1 MNMKPVLKNI
11 ILSLVFSIVGVCW
24 SLFVFFMLDADW
36 LLTWIGVLMAYL
48 SLYILIGLYSRKTY
62 DSKFTKVLV
71 KTIITTFSFGALGIA
86 FGVVH
91 MILGPLSLTLMTWY
105 WFIMLFLYLIPIIL
119 LVILVLVNC
128 KNHNFPGV
136 YSILILVNILLTLWP
151 LLWPLFIT
159 FYGIWYECKC
169 RMVASPQIIK
179 GLKEK
184 GYELEAY
191 NENNDFPI
199 NFWHDNRI

>member
-1 MNMKPVLKNI
+1 MNMKPVLKYI
-11 ILSLVFSIVGVCW
+11 IISLVFSIVGVCW
-24 SLFVFFMLDADW
+24 ALFDICMLDADW
-36 LLTWIGVLMAYL
+36 LLIWIGVLMAYL
-48 SLYILIGLYSRKTY
+48 SLYIVIGLYSRKSY
-62 DSKFTKVLV
+62 DSKLAKVLL
-71 KTIITTFSFGALGIA
+71 KTIITTFSFGALGIS

-159 FYGIWYECKC
+159 FMGSG
-169 RMVASPQIIK
+169 MNASA
-179 GLKEK
+179 G
-184 GYELEAY
+184 
-191 NENNDFPI
+191 
-199 NFWHDNRI
+199 W

>member
-1 MNMKPVLKNI
+1 MKPVLKNI
-11 ILSLVFSIVGVCW
+11 IISLVFSIVGVCW

-48 SLYILIGLYSRKTY
+48 SLYIVIGLYSRKTC
-62 DSKFTKVLV
+62 DSKLAKVLL

-105 WFIMLFLYLIPIIL
+105 WFIMIFLYLIPIIL

-159 FYGIWYECKC
+159 FMGSG
-169 RMVASPQIIK
+169 MNASA
-179 GLKEK
+179 G
-184 GYELEAY
+184 
-191 NENNDFPI
+191 
-199 NFWHDNRI
+199 W

>member
-1 MNMKPVLKNI
+1 MKPVLKNI
-11 ILSLVFSIVGVCW
+11 IISLVFSIVGVCW

-36 LLTWIGVLMAYL
+36 LLTWIGVLLAYL
-48 SLYILIGLYSRKTY
+48 SLYIVIGLYSRKTC
-62 DSKFTKVLV
+62 DSKLAKVLL

-105 WFIMLFLYLIPIIL
+105 WFIMIFLYLIPIIL

-159 FYGIWYECKC
+159 FMGSG
-169 RMVASPQIIK
+169 MNASA
-179 GLKEK
+179 G
-184 GYELEAY
+184 
-191 NENNDFPI
+191 
-199 NFWHDNRI
+199 W

>member
-1 MNMKPVLKNI
+1 MKPVLKNI

-128 KNHNFPGV
+128 KNHNFPGG

-159 FYGIWYECKC
+159 FMGSG
-169 RMVASPQIIK
+169 MNASA
-179 GLKEK
+179 G
-184 GYELEAY
+184 
-191 NENNDFPI
+191 
-199 NFWHDNRI
+199 W

>member
-11 ILSLVFSIVGVCW
+11 IISLVFSIVGVCW

-36 LLTWIGVLMAYL
+36 LLTWIGVLLAYL
-48 SLYILIGLYSRKTY
+48 SLYIVIGLYSRKTC
-62 DSKFTKVLV
+62 DSKLAKVLL

-105 WFIMLFLYLIPIIL
+105 WFIMIFLYLIPIIL

-159 FYGIWYECKC
+159 FMGSG
-169 RMVASPQIIK
+169 MNASA
-179 GLKEK
+179 G
-184 GYELEAY
+184 
-191 NENNDFPI
+191 
-199 NFWHDNRI
+199 W

>member
-1 MNMKPVLKNI
+1 
-11 ILSLVFSIVGVCW
+11 VFSIVGACW
-24 SLFVFFMLDADW
+24 ALFDIFMLDADW
-36 LLTWIGVLMAYL
+36 LLIWIGVLMAYL
-48 SLYILIGLYSRKTY
+48 SLYIVIGLYSRNTY
-62 DSKFTKVLV
+62 DTKLAKVLL
-71 KTIITTFSFGALGIA
+71 KTIITTFSFGALGIS

-159 FYGIWYECKC
+159 FMGSG
-169 RMVASPQIIK
+169 MNASA
-179 GLKEK
+179 G
-184 GYELEAY
+184 
-191 NENNDFPI
+191 
-199 NFWHDNRI
+199 W

>member
-1 MNMKPVLKNI
+1 MKPVLKY
-11 ILSLVFSIVGVCW
+11 ILISFVFSAVGACW
-24 SLFVFFMLDADW
+24 ALYVLFKGDGDW
-36 LLTWIGVLMAYL
+36 LLSWIGVLMAYL
-48 SLYILIGLYSRKTY
+48 SLYIVIDLYSKNTY
-62 DSKFTKVLV
+62 DTKLAKVLL
-71 KTIITTFSFGALGIA
+71 KTIITTFSFGALGIS

-159 FYGIWYECKC
+159 FMGSG
-169 RMVASPQIIK
+169 MNASA
-179 GLKEK
+179 G
-184 GYELEAY
+184 
-191 NENNDFPI
+191 
-199 NFWHDNRI
+199 W

>member
-1 MNMKPVLKNI
+1 MKPVLKNI

-159 FYGIWYECKC
+159 FMGSG
-169 RMVASPQIIK
+169 MNASA
-179 GLKEK
+179 G
-184 GYELEAY
+184 
-191 NENNDFPI
+191 
-199 NFWHDNRI
+199 W

>member
-1 MNMKPVLKNI
+1 MKPVLKNI
-11 ILSLVFSIVGVCW
+11 IISLVFSIVGVCW
-24 SLFVFFMLDADW
+24 SLFVFFMLEADW

-48 SLYILIGLYSRKTY
+48 SLYIVIGLYSRKTY
-62 DSKFTKVLV
+62 DSKFARVLV
-71 KTIITTFSFGALGIA
+71 KTIITTFSFGALGIS

-159 FYGIWYECKC
+159 FIGSG
-169 RMVASPQIIK
+169 MNASA
-179 GLKEK
+179 G
-184 GYELEAY
+184 
-191 NENNDFPI
+191 
-199 NFWHDNRI
+199 W